1 MFSKQH
7 RIWSFHVVVLQ
18 RTAKKCTKNYQ
29 CPCTA
34 IVLLFKSIFG
44 GVLVTVAV
52 VFCVRSLL
60 TSRTSS
66 PCDWYYVN
74 MFRIWQKLNKA
85 NENSLKL
92 CSRVYNLVPY
102 LTFVGNDKTK
112 SRRFNSSSL
121 KSVFEK
127 LCFRDGLE
135 WTVGL
140 TVEIKVRF
148 QIPLAKCECCMPK
161 SAC

>member
-92 CSRVYNLVPY
+92 CSRVYNLFN
-102 LTFVGNDKTK
+102 LRRKRQNKK
-112 SRRFNSSSL
+112 SAFQFLQFEERFRETLFSWRIRVDGRPNRRNKGALSNSSGEVWML
-121 KSVFEK
+121 H
-127 LCFRDGLE
+127 
-135 WTVGL
+135 
-140 TVEIKVRF
+140 
-148 QIPLAKCECCMPK
+148 A
-161 SAC
+161 